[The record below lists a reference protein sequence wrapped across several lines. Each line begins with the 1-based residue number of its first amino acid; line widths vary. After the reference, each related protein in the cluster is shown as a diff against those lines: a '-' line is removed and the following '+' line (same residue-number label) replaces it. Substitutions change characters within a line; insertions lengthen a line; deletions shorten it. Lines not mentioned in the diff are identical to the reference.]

1 MWRDAALV
9 CAKDLRIELRARV
22 LLWQVLP
29 FGVLSLVLFALA
41 LGPSLVALRH
51 GAPGMLWLALL
62 LATVLAAGRSAQ
74 IESPEGTR
82 ASVRLLGL
90 DPGGV
95 FLGKALA
102 LFVELAVLTAVLAVG
117 LLVGFHVDGVRLAL
131 TAPLCACAVA
141 ALAAVGTLYGAVVAG
156 TDVAGTLL
164 PLLVLPALAPVLI
177 AGERG
182 TAAVLQGGGPGRWAV
197 VLGVMAVVYVAVG
210 VVLYGP
216 LEEPS

>member
-1 MWRDAALV
+1 VWRDAVLV

-182 TAAVLQGGGPGRWAV
+182 TAAVLQGGGPGRCAV

>member
-182 TAAVLQGGGPGRWAV
+182 TAAVLQGGGPGRWAI